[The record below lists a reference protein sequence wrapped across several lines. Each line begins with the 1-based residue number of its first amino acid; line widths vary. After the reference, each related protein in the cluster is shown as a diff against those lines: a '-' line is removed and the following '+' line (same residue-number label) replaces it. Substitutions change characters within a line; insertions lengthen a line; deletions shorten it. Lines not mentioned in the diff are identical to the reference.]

1 MSALYLLLAS
11 GLAGLMGF
19 NLSQAALQ
27 HVRRR
32 RSGEGRRDTSASIA
46 LLLRCAAL
54 LQEFERRMD
63 DTRLGRGLE
72 PVYAALLRFAS
83 RLASAGNRFDPRLV
97 AGIGV
102 RDGLTPERLPAIRL
116 LFAVCGMVLAVLLG
130 AVTGSAGF
138 CVMLLFAGAVVGW
151 KLPVWLLLDER
162 RRRRESCAREMPEML
177 DILALCIGAGM
188 SFDAALEAYW
198 SHYDSPLSQE
208 CRTCHLDYFQ
218 GGMSREK
225 ALEGLAQRVG
235 TEGMERFTVLATQA
249 LRFGSAMERMLKDL
263 ATELRETRRKD
274 VQEKVGKAPVRML
287 LPMGLL
293 ILPAMLI
300 LMLGPAVLNVLGGIS

>member
-1 MSALYLLLAS
+1 MSALYLLLAL

-32 RSGEGRRDTSASIA
+32 RSGEGRRDASAGMA

-54 LQEFERRMD
+54 LQEFERRLD
-63 DTRLGRGLE
+63 DGRLGKRLE

-83 RLASAGNRFDPRLV
+83 RLVSAGNRFDPRLV

-102 RDGLTPERLPAIRL
+102 CDGLTPERLPAIRL
-116 LFAVCGMVLAVLLG
+116 FFVICGMVLAVLLG
-130 AVTGSAGF
+130 AVSGSAGF
-138 CVMLLFAGAVVGW
+138 CVVLLFAGAAVGW
-151 KLPVWLLLDER
+151 KLPIWLLQDER
-162 RRRRESCAREMPEML
+162 RRRRESCTREMPEML

-208 CRTCHLDYFQ
+208 CRACHLDYFQ

-235 TEGMERFTVLATQA
+235 TDGMERFTVLAAQA